1 MKNIINHLEQKKQ
14 KLDTFRPLDQAL
26 LKSLDQWFTVEL
38 SYNSNAIEGNTITR
52 RETALVIEKGIT
64 VAGKALKDHLE
75 IINYSIAL
83 DFIKN
88 VATKKRKDISLQD
101 ILDIHRLVLK
111 GIDDNNAGRLRMV
124 PVFIAGSDV
133 KLPNPLQVPNLMN
146 DFIVWL
152 QKTQKH
158 TLEVAAEVHLK
169 LVTIHPFVDG
179 NGRTARLLMN
189 LLFIQA
195 GYPPA
200 VIENSKRSAYIDAIE
215 KAQKTNDLS
224 DFYNF
229 IFNALDKSLDKYLQA
244 AKQTIKSF

>member
-26 LKSLDQWFTVEL
+26 LRSLDQWFTVEL

-64 VAGKALKDHLE
+64 VAGKALKEHLE

-88 VATKKRKDISLQD
+88 VATKKRKNISLQN

-111 GIDDNNAGRLRMV
+111 GIDDNNAGKLRMV

-133 KLPNPLQVPNLMN
+133 KLPNPLQVSNLMN

-152 QKTQKH
+152 QETQKH
-158 TLEVAAEVHLK
+158 ILEVAAEAHLK

-200 VIENSKRSAYIDAIE
+200 VIENSKRSVYIDAIE

-229 IFNALDKSLDKYLQA
+229 IFNALDKSIDKYLQA
-244 AKQTIKSF
+244 AEQTIKSF